1 MLDKTEQT
9 GSPLQFVNG
18 LILMST
24 FAGARLVYGSIIVR
38 SLLRSIYA
46 SIDHLTH
53 GRLSVVAVLPN
64 ALRGAGRALDGHH
77 RRIPLRKCRPERAK
91 RFLVSSIRLGEKN
104 FFLLF
109 FSFVSLESAGA
120 EDDNARK

>member
-24 FAGARLVYGSIIVR
+24 FAGARLVYGAIIAR
-38 SLLRSIYA
+38 SLICTSTDYLTYRRSP
-46 SIDHLTH
+46 
-53 GRLSVVAVLPN
+53 VMAVLPN
-64 ALRGAGRALDGHH
+64 ALRGAGRTLGGSF

-91 RFLVSSIRLGEKN
+91 RFLVSSIRLREF
-104 FFLLF
+104 FFL
-109 FSFVSLESAGA
+109 SLGERG
-120 EDDNARK
+120 R